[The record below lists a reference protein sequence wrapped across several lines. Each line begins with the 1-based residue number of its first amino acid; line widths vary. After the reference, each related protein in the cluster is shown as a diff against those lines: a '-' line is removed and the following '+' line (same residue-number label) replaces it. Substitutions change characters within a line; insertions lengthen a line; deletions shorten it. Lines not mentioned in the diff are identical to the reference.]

1 MSTVGER
8 LRLERQRLNLSQE
21 ELGSRGGVRKQA
33 QLNYEKGERAPDTTY
48 LLAVAE
54 AGVDVV
60 FVLTGRKAEGE
71 AISMEAARIA
81 AGQAY
86 RASQAL
92 GGDLTAERFEKLF
105 LSLCDT
111 TAAREEAAASPVPE
125 PEVTGVHK
133 VVQKIGAGSHN
144 VQIGHGQLVTS
155 EAPSKVRPT
164 RKKTVN

>member
-1 MSTVGER
+1 MSTIGER
-8 LRLERQRLNLSQE
+8 LRLERQRLDLSQE
-21 ELGSRGGVRKQA
+21 ELGARGGVQKQA

-48 LLAVAE
+48 LLAIAE

-60 FVLTGRKAEGE
+60 FVLTGRRAEGD
-71 AISMEAARIA
+71 AISVEAARIA

-105 LSLCDT
+105 LILCDT
-111 TAAREEAAASPVPE
+111 TAAREEAAASPVAE

-133 VVQKIGAGSHN
+133 VVQKISAGSRN
-144 VQIGHGQLVTS
+144 VQIGRGQLATS
-155 EAPSKVRPT
+155 DAPAKRAAP
-164 RKKTVN
+164 RKKKSG